1 MNNDF
6 WNERYSSD
14 EYIFGANPN
23 EYFKSKIAEL
33 KPGRILVPA
42 AGEGRDAVYV
52 ATLGWEVMSFDLS
65 EIGKAKA
72 LKLAVLQNVNI
83 DY

>member
-42 AGEGRDAVYV
+42 AGEG
-52 ATLGWEVMSFDLS
+52 VMQFMLLLLD
-65 EIGKAKA
+65 GK
-72 LKLAVLQNVNI
+72 LCHLI
-83 DY
+83 